1 MIALLLTACSF
12 SVQLPGGRATEI
24 GKDALAIAH
33 PMAKF
38 KTASVVGASAGGC
51 GTGSGDRFVDVAIG
65 YGGGLGSGSHT
76 MTVRFNLES
85 MDPCKISTDV
95 LEDTGPVPPVLLDN
109 WVASPAM
116 GELVCESLGAKS
128 SEG

>member
-1 MIALLLTACSF
+1 MITLLLTACSF
-12 SVQLPGGRATEI
+12 TVQLPEGRATRI
-24 GKDALAIAH
+24 GEDALAIAH

-38 KTASVVGASAGGC
+38 ESASVVGASAGGC
-51 GTGSGDRFVDVAIG
+51 GTGASDRFVDLAIG

-76 MTVRFNLES
+76 MTVRLKLKS
-85 MDPCKISTDV
+85 LDPCEITTDV

-109 WVASPAM
+109 WVASPAL
-116 GELVCESLGAKS
+116 GQLVCEALGARP